1 MSDFPYRRQV
11 AAWLFVCCAMIFCM
25 VVVGGV
31 TRLTHSGLSIVEWQ
45 PLVGAIPPLNEA
57 EWQETFE
64 KYQQTPEYK
73 SVNLWM
79 KLDDFKSIF
88 WVEYAHRLLGRSIG
102 LVFLLPFVYFLMRR
116 RIPPAL
122 TPQLV
127 TMFVLGGLQGAL
139 GWYMVKS
146 GLVSDPRVSQYR
158 LTAHLGTAF
167 LIYSYIFWVALGIWA
182 PRTQQPAPQT
192 TGLRR
197 FAGVVVLLIFGMA
210 LLGGLVAGLR
220 AGFAY
225 NTFPLMGGRLIPDGL
240 LELQPVWKNFFE
252 NITTVQF
259 NHRMGAWLLML
270 VIPAFWLTTQ
280 RSSLSASARRAS
292 HALLAMFA
300 VQIALGIGTLVM
312 VVPVPLAA
320 AHQGGALLLLT
331 MALWVNHELRRA

>member
-102 LVFLLPFVYFLMRR
+102 LVFLLPFVYFLVRR
-116 RIPPAL
+116 RIPRSL

-167 LIYSYIFWVALGIWA
+167 LIYSYIFWVTLGIWA
-182 PRTQQPAPQT
+182 PRTQQPALQT
-192 TGLRR
+192 AGLRR
-197 FAGVVVLLIFGMA
+197 FAGVVALLIFGMA

-225 NTFPLMGGRLIPDGL
+225 NTFPLMGGRFIPDGL
-240 LELQPVWKNFFE
+240 LELQPAWKNFFE

-270 VIPAFWLTTQ
+270 AIPSFWLAAQ
-280 RSSLSASARRAS
+280 RSSLPAPARRAS
-292 HALLAMFA
+292 HALLTMFA
-300 VQIALGIGTLVM
+300 VQVALGIGTLVM